1 MPHNLLDQLDGIFYG
16 NKFGA
21 VLIKESAF
29 SFCAWKADCN
39 GNWEKRLV
47 VMAATM
53 KNKKYMRDHLLN
65 LVKGEMMV
73 VAKKSNKDLS
83 DSSLVAT

>member
-1 MPHNLLDQLDGIFYG
+1 
-16 NKFGA
+16 
-21 VLIKESAF
+21 
-29 SFCAWKADCN
+29 
-39 GNWEKRLV
+39 
-47 VMAATM
+47 M